1 MAKKKK
7 KHQGHYCRI
16 CGEYKANEK
25 FSGKGH
31 AQHIC
36 KSCMSKRKKGEP
48 IAEKI
53 EFDEPQ
59 ILDYDLDDM
68 EYDMFNPDI
77 DVMPSF
83 LEPIPYKK
91 LDNDTRTALKL
102 MWEEFVEDYWEEEHQ
117 IPLANDFN
125 LLMDEMVGI
134 FEEAENTLIKMDKNL
149 RHALQD
155 IMLVKINK
163 LFESEHNISKE

>member
-7 KHQGHYCRI
+7 KRQGHYCRI

-31 AQHIC
+31 AQYIC

-48 IAEKI
+48 IIGEN
-53 EFDEPQ
+53 EFDEPE
-59 ILDYDLDDM
+59 ILDFDIYDM

-83 LEPIPYKK
+83 AEQVVYKK
-91 LDNDTRTALKL
+91 LDKETKIAIKTL
-102 MWEEFVEDYWEEEHQ
+102 WSEIVEQYWEEERL
-117 IPLANDFN
+117 IPLNESFN
-125 LLMDEMVGI
+125 QLKKELLDILRDQGEI
-134 FEEAENTLIKMDKNL
+134 ALKDDK
-149 RHALQD
+149 D
-155 IMLVKINK
+155 VKIVLHDNMLIIINRLLKKEK
-163 LFESEHNISKE
+163 LH

>member
-1 MAKKKK
+1 MAKKK

-48 IAEKI
+48 IAEEI

-59 ILDYDLDDM
+59 ISDFDIDDM

-91 LDNDTRTALKL
+91 LDNEIKDALKKL
-102 MWEEFVEDYWEEEHQ
+102 WEEYVEEYWNEEHL
-117 IPLANDFN
+117 IPLNGDFEI
-125 LLMDEMVGI
+125 LKDEMIGI
-134 FEEAENTLIKMDKNL
+134 LEESENIILKDDKNL
-149 RHALQD
+149 RR
-155 IMLVKINK
+155 MLHDNMLIIINK
-163 LFESEHNISKE
+163 LLKREITH